1 MGLTPLS
8 ARRETAPIAARGP
21 EGGSALQTGLQR
33 LSGRV
38 ILSEGWTRAV
48 IAVVA
53 GALLVLGLA
62 PFNVP
67 AVGFLSFPLLVWL
80 VDGASG
86 TPGAG
91 LVRRSWPAFC
101 VGWLF
106 GFGYFVAGL
115 WWLGSAILVD
125 AGEFWWALPLAI
137 LALPAA
143 LAVYWGL
150 ATALARLFWSDGPLR
165 LVALAAS
172 LSLFEML
179 RGVLLT
185 GFTWNTIGDIAAP
198 VPLLMG
204 SVSVIGLNGL
214 TLLSVFVFSLPALV
228 VAPMRG
234 RGAALGIGLVLL
246 AAHVGFGA
254 WHLSQAPSGHVPG
267 VSLRLVQPN
276 ILQGQKWDPAEAER
290 IFARQLELTEA
301 PKAPEPILQ
310 TGPAEAASDTPGR
323 RLVIWPESSFPFILT
338 QRPDAVA
345 SLADAL
351 APGDTLIAGATRM
364 EGEGA
369 AARFFNSIYVIGE
382 DGTILDAQDK
392 LHLVPFGEYLP
403 FQTLLESWGVNQ
415 LTNLPG
421 GFSAGA
427 SRRVLPA
434 GAGGPRFLP
443 LICYEAI
450 FPGEIRRGGERP
462 DFILNVTNDAWYGR
476 TPGPYQHLRQAQL
489 TAVAFGLP
497 LVRAANTGISIVT
510 DSVGRPVAG
519 LALGEGGTVDA
530 ALPLAGAP
538 TIYAQWGERPF
549 YALWAFAALL
559 ALVGAVRFRRTVD

>member
-1 MGLTPLS
+1 MDIAPAG
-8 ARRETAPIAARGP
+8 RRDR
-21 EGGSALQTGLQR
+21 EGGSVLQTGLRR
-33 LSGRV
+33 LAARI
-38 ILSEGWTRAV
+38 ILSEGWTRAL
-48 IAVVA
+48 IACSA

-67 AVGFLSFPLLVWL
+67 AVGFLSFPILVWL
-80 VDGASG
+80 LDGASG
-86 TPGAG
+86 APGAG
-91 LVRRSWPAFC
+91 LLRRSWPAFR

-115 WWLGSAILVD
+115 WWLGAAILVD

-150 ATALARLFWSDGPLR
+150 AAALARLFWSDGPLR
-165 LVALAAS
+165 LAALAAS
-172 LSLFEML
+172 FALAEYA
-179 RGVLLT
+179 RGILLT

-204 SVSVIGLNGL
+204 SLTLVGLNGL
-214 TLLSVFVFSLPALV
+214 TLLVLFVFSLPALLA
-228 VAPMRG
+228 APARG
-234 RGAALGIGLVLL
+234 RGLAVGLGLALI

-254 WHLSQAPSGHVPG
+254 WRLTEAPVGHVPG
-267 VSLRLVQPN
+267 VALRLVQPN

-290 IFARQLELTEA
+290 IFSRQLELTQA
-301 PKAPEPILQ
+301 PQAPAPILQ
-310 TGPAEAASDTPGR
+310 TEPAQAPSDAPGR

-345 SLADAL
+345 SLGEAL
-351 APGDTLIAGATRM
+351 GPGDTLIAGATRM
-364 EGEGA
+364 EGEGPD
-369 AARFFNSIYVIGE
+369 ARFFNSVYVIAE

-403 FQTLLESWGVNQ
+403 FQALLERWGVNQ
-415 LTNLPG
+415 LTHLPG

-434 GAGGPRFLP
+434 GVGGPRFLP

-450 FPGEIRRGGERP
+450 FPGEIGRGGERP
-462 DFILNVTNDAWYGR
+462 DFILNVTNDAWYGQ

-489 TAVAFGLP
+489 TAVALGLP
-497 LVRAANTGISIVT
+497 LVRAANTGISVVT
-510 DSVGRPVAG
+510 DSAGRPVAG
-519 LALGEGGTVDA
+519 LALGQGGAVDA
-530 ALPLAGAP
+530 PLPLAAAP
-538 TIYAQWGERPF
+538 TLYARWGESVF
-549 YALWAFAALL
+549 FALWGVAALL
-559 ALVGAVRFRRTVD
+559 GVVGAVRFRRMVD